1 MSEGKLRD
9 EQSRGE
15 RAKSLLR
22 DPLIEEAFDALF
34 DRYTNAWKDSSS
46 SQDERE
52 TLFQMYQALMVVRGH
67 LTEIIETGDLAK
79 LELDSTRFRRGDKR

>member
-15 RAKSLLR
+15 RAKSLMR
-22 DPLIEEAFDALF
+22 DPLIEEAFEVLEGK
-34 DRYTNAWKDSSS
+34 YIEGWKDSSS
-46 SQDERE
+46 SSDERE

-67 LTEIIETGDLAK
+67 LTEVIETGDLAK
-79 LELDSTRFRRGDKR
+79 LELDSTKVYRGDKR

>member
-1 MSEGKLRD
+1 MDEGKRRE

-15 RAKSLLR
+15 RAKALMR
-22 DPLIEEAFDALF
+22 DPLFTEAFDELEVK
-34 DRYTNAWKDSSS
+34 YINLWKDSSS

-67 LTEIIETGDLAK
+67 LIEVIETGDLAK
-79 LELDSTRFRRGDKR
+79 LELNSKRFLRGDKR

>member
-1 MSEGKLRD
+1 MNEGKLSG
-9 EQSRGE
+9 EHSRGE
-15 RAKSLLR
+15 RAKALMR
-22 DPLIEEAFDALF
+22 DPLMEEAFDVLGGKYI
-34 DRYTNAWKDSSS
+34 DAWKDSSS

-67 LTEIIETGDLAK
+67 LTEVIATGDLAK

>member
-1 MSEGKLRD
+1 MDEGKLRS

-15 RAKSLLR
+15 RAKALMR
-22 DPLIEEAFDALF
+22 DPLITEAFDTLEEK
-34 DRYTNAWKDSSS
+34 YVSAWKDSSS

-67 LTEIIETGDLAK
+67 LSEVISTGDLAK
-79 LELDSTRFRRGDKR
+79 LEMDSTRFRRGEKR

>member
-15 RAKSLLR
+15 RAKSLMR
-22 DPLIEEAFDALF
+22 DPLLEEAFSVLEGKYMGAL
-34 DRYTNAWKDSSS
+34 KDSSS
-46 SQDERE
+46 SSDERE

-67 LTEIIETGDLAK
+67 LMEVIETGDLAK
-79 LELDSTRFRRGDKR
+79 LELNS